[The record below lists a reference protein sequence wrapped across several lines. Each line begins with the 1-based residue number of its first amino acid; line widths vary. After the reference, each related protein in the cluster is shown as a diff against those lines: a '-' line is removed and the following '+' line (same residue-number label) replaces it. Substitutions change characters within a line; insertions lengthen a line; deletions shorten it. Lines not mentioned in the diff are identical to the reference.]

1 MQLEELAT
9 KLYRLLKEPLPG
21 RLGQFAMAPQPV
33 DEQRFLPVV
42 REDHRKG
49 AVLMLFYPDESGA
62 FVPFIKR
69 PDYDGVH
76 SGQVALPGGKMDPGD
91 LDLSFTAL
99 REAKEEIGVDPSKI
113 ELLGKLTEV
122 YIPPSNFL
130 VSPFIGITFEKP
142 VFQPDPVEVARIIS
156 CPVPTLLDKN
166 IRKMGRVKASSGL
179 NITTPYFDIE
189 QEMVWGA
196 TAMMLSEFNYLWERS
211 NP

>member
-33 DEQRFLPVV
+33 DERRFMPIV

-49 AVLMLFYPDESGA
+49 AVLMLFYSDETGA

-69 PDYDGVH
+69 PEYDGVH

-91 LDLSFTAL
+91 SDLSFTAL

-130 VSPFIGITFEKP
+130 VSPFIGITFE
-142 VFQPDPVEVARIIS
+142 
-156 CPVPTLLDKN
+156 
-166 IRKMGRVKASSGL
+166 
-179 NITTPYFDIE
+179 
-189 QEMVWGA
+189 
-196 TAMMLSEFNYLWERS
+196 
-211 NP
+211 